1 MVLSTCFDHLGTF
14 TSCDVIFKLYV
25 YNVSQWFI
33 KVIFYRSVISTTEG
47 VHFDNNGILTRN
59 VEYHNSY
66 VYTEDLNNKKI
77 SDLLGLLIKLK
88 YPYLNKITAWANENF

>member
-25 YNVSQWFI
+25 YNVSQWFFKECHI
-33 KVIFYRSVISTTEG
+33 NDRGGTFWQSSN
-47 VHFDNNGILTRN
+47 NNGILTRN

>member
-1 MVLSTCFDHLGTF
+1 MWANDLL
-14 TSCDVIFKLYV
+14 KLFFIG
-25 YNVSQWFI
+25 VSYQRPRG
-33 KVIFYRSVISTTEG
+33 Y
-47 VHFDNNGILTRN
+47 ILTIIEQWWNFNKERR
-59 VEYHNSY
+59 VSY

>member
-1 MVLSTCFDHLGTF
+1 MWANDLLKLFFIGVSYPQVNRGGTF
-14 TSCDVIFKLYV
+14 WQS
-25 YNVSQWFI
+25 S
-33 KVIFYRSVISTTEG
+33 
-47 VHFDNNGILTRN
+47 NNDGILTRN

-77 SDLLGLLIKLK
+77 SNLLGLLIKLK